1 MHEDSA
7 KMQAMGSNRP
17 VLVGQQSHE
26 GGTGPLAGKNK
37 QAHYGIT
44 KGRGRTHGPLNK
56 GQIEVKRES
65 MLLKRNLRKFLEK
78 EQQAKCCKKKRSKSD
93 REILVEA
100 RFQPCRTQ

>member
-7 KMQAMGSNRP
+7 KMQAMGLNRP

-37 QAHYGIT
+37 QAHYGIA

-56 GQIEVKRES
+56 G
-65 MLLKRNLRKFLEK
+65 
-78 EQQAKCCKKKRSKSD
+78 
-93 REILVEA
+93 
-100 RFQPCRTQ
+100 